1 MSKDEYESRIID
13 EYKRCHESFSYFCEN
28 YIKINH
34 FRHGLINLKLY
45 PFQQRLIDAYED
57 NYFVIGTK
65 FRQGGFTTI
74 TVIYGLWRCMFY
86 MDQVFNVYAKT
97 DREAIHLGKIAAKA
111 IQNLPDWMQPKME
124 RNTQHEKKFTET
136 NSQLSF
142 YTLIAAKGRSCT
154 HVYIDEAAYIKG
166 MEEEWRALYPTLA
179 CGGRC
184 YVLSTVNGM
193 GNWFEKTYHD
203 AMNKENHFHIYDA
216 HYSEHPDFQDE
227 EHLAQIKKNL
237 GEKAFLIEME
247 KCFLSEW
254 VPTEPPKLADQLL
267 DIAAKRRL
275 SKEERSAL
283 IEAACRL
290 KYETEE
296 EQARRRIREL
306 EEMKFQILKNNVET
320 LELQSNLSSPST

>member
-45 PFQQRLIDAYED
+45 PFQQRLIDAYEG
-57 NYFVIGTK
+57 NQFVIGTK

-86 MDQVFNVYAKT
+86 MDQVFNVYGKT

-111 IQNLPDWMQPKME
+111 IQNLPDWMQPKMD

-142 YTLIAAKGRSCT
+142 YTLFAAKGRSCT
-154 HVYIDEAAYIKG
+154 HIYIDEAAYIKD
-166 MEEEWRALYPTLA
+166 MKEQWMALYPTLA

-193 GNWFEKTYHD
+193 GNWFEEMYH
-203 AMNKENHFHIYDA
+203 AAVEKENHFHVYEA
-216 HYSEHPDFQDE
+216 HYSEHPDFQNE
-227 EHLAQIKKNL
+227 EYLAKIKGNL

-247 KCFLSEW
+247 SCFLTEW
-254 VPTEPPKLADQLL
+254 KPTEPPELADQLL
-267 DIAAKRRL
+267 AIASKRRL
-275 SKEERSAL
+275 SEEERSAL
-283 IEAACRL
+283 FEAACRL
-290 KYETEE
+290 RYETKEVEAKMKVLELEKKKLQTLKYEIE
-296 EQARRRIREL
+296 
-306 EEMKFQILKNNVET
+306 V